1 MPTPGEEYELIEEM
15 EQKYPGFFTGT
26 TLGEVGKLVLNMKRF
41 ERQSPVRKRIISKNF
56 HRRVRV
62 YAGILKTLSEQGPQ
76 GFTGLWNE
84 IGGSRSTISSCLKGL
99 REKKLIEQNILTRKY
114 ELTESGRS
122 FVNKL
127 ETIRPFHS
135 PTGLSRI
142 NTPSYAHGT
151 RETEAKTRR
160 GAPLKATEHYTASFY
175 PRRGFVR
182 IDESKPNVKAA
193 LRALLNP
200 VYRSFRRTT
209 VRDFEIEISLRV
221 KGTVAVGLT
230 KHERDIEEF
239 DEKMKIAKAEE
250 QRRPW

>member
-1 MPTPGEEYELIEEM
+1 MPAPSEGYELIEEM
-15 EQKYPGFFTGT
+15 ERKYPGFLTGT
-26 TLGEVGKLVLNMKRF
+26 TLGKVEKLAVNMKHF
-41 ERQSPVRKRIISKNF
+41 ERKSPVRKRIISKNF

-62 YAGILKTLSEQGPQ
+62 YARILKTLSEQGPHS
-76 GFTGLWNE
+76 FTELWNE
-84 IGGSRSTISSCLKGL
+84 IRGSRSTISSCLKGL
-99 REKKLIEQNILTRKY
+99 REKKLVEQSILTRKY

-122 FVNKL
+122 FVDKL
-127 ETIRPFHS
+127 EAMHLLRL
-135 PTGLSRI
+135 PTGLSTI

-151 RETEAKTRR
+151 RQTEGKTRR

-200 VYRSFRRTT
+200 IYRSIRRTT
-209 VRDFEIEISLRV
+209 MKDFEIEINLRV
-221 KGTVAVGLT
+221 KGTITAGLT
-230 KHERDIEEF
+230 KHERDIEQF
-239 DEKMKIAKAEE
+239 DEKMDITKAEE

>member
-41 ERQSPVRKRIISKNF
+41 ERKSPLRKRIISKNF
-56 HRRVRV
+56 YRRVRV
-62 YAGILKTLSEQGPQ
+62 YAEILGTLFEQGPQ
-76 GFTGLWNE
+76 GFTELWNE
-84 IGGSRSTISSCLKGL
+84 MCGSRSTVSSCLKGL
-99 REKKLIEQNILTRKY
+99 RERKLVEQSILSRKY

-122 FVNKL
+122 FADRL
-127 ETIRPFHS
+127 ETVHLLRL

-151 RETEAKTRR
+151 RQTEAKTRR
-160 GAPLKATEHYTASFY
+160 GAPLKATEHYTAGFY

-200 VYRSFRRTT
+200 IYRSIRRTT
-209 VRDFEIEISLRV
+209 IKDFEIEIDLRV
-221 KGTVAVGLT
+221 KGTITVGLT
-230 KHERDIEEF
+230 KHERDAAQF
-239 DEKMKIAKAEE
+239 DEQMDITRAEE